1 MAASHYK
8 DEPFVKILPD
18 GIAPELADAVG
29 TNECRIGI
37 FSREDSVVVLVALDN
52 LLKGAAG
59 QAVQN
64 FNLKFGLDETL
75 GLAAGENSTMNDRRW
90 MRVAA
95 DVGEWLTRTR
105 IAVGGALLAAAAAMA
120 FGFWLGRFHPDSDY
134 AAAEKRFSRALS
146 AVERLENEQRK
157 MRRER
162 DANRTRLRLA
172 EKTINSLG
180 EEIERLNADSL
191 ERGEELAFYRQV
203 LAEQS
208 NSSAAVA
215 IRGFEI
221 NPDFRPDRYRLS
233 AVLARGENRRG
244 EFKGGFELVV
254 TLRRGRSQGNAS
266 PSSRRR
272 RKHAGFSFV
281 L

>member
-1 MAASHYK
+1 
-8 DEPFVKILPD
+8 
-18 GIAPELADAVG
+18 
-29 TNECRIGI
+29 
-37 FSREDSVVVLVALDN
+37 
-52 LLKGAAG
+52 
-59 QAVQN
+59 
-64 FNLKFGLDETL
+64 
-75 GLAAGENSTMNDRRW
+75 MNDRRW

-95 DVGEWLTRTR
+95 DIGEWLTRTR

-180 EEIERLNADSL
+180 EEIERLHADSL

-254 TLRRGRSQGNAS
+254 TLRRDGRKETLRHPPEGEESTLAFRLYYEIDEPFAAPPGAEIVNAQLVIFTDDGKVIASQELIEEPSAVNGDSVNPS
-266 PSSRRR
+266 PPL
-272 RKHAGFSFV
+272 GGE
-281 L
+281 